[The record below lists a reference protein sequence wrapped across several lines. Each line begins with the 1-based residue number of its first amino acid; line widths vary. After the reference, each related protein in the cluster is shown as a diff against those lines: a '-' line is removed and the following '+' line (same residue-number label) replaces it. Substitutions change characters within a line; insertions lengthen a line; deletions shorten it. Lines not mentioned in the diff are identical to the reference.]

1 MIQYNTLPLWNWQ
14 LGCHATTNRTQT
26 ATPEPQ
32 RQPSYLTPHIVYS
45 RVSFLLRKLEGE
57 VDSDAEYTLDEDKE
71 YEHEDEGG
79 NQYQPSADLPIHFLC
94 VYIRRHHH
102 NCSTTSN
109 TERNSSHKLNAG
121 DDVAATRTAEIAST
135 MSKRAPTTLT
145 SAPTPWRSSKEK

>member
-1 MIQYNTLPLWNWQ
+1 M
-14 LGCHATTNRTQT
+14 
-26 ATPEPQ
+26 
-32 RQPSYLTPHIVYS
+32 
-45 RVSFLLRKLEGE
+45 SFLLRKLEGE

-109 TERNSSHKLNAG
+109 TEWNSSPKLNTG
-121 DDVAATRTAEIAST
+121 DDGAATRTAAIAS
-135 MSKRAPTTLT
+135 MAEK
-145 SAPTPWRSSKEK
+145 SAFY